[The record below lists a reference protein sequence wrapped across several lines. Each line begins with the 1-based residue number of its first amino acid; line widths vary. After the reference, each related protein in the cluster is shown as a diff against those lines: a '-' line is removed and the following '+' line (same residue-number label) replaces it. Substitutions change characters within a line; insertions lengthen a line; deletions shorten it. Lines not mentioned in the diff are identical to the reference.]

1 MNEIVINPINTYLK
15 KAVFSKAAA
24 SSRFLNWWNNF
35 FNRAHL
41 KGILHFRSS
50 WTTWLINYRSFRF
63 SEPSGIRILLWRL
76 TVRVRVKTCPKS
88 RDIKIRIIRK
98 LVVITPVVVV
108 AVVLNHPISALRLS
122 MMKLGPILQQANGG
136 QPYGRIQSHEN
147 GLKCSDLPNGRK
159 WLHLPF
165 GLKSKKVWHE
175 NGLKSLSH
183 FLRNY
188 MRMKMV

>member
-76 TVRVRVKTCPKS
+76 TVRVRVKTCTKS

-122 MMKLGPILQQANGG
+122 MMKLGPILQQANAQLSDNSEGNSH
-136 QPYGRIQSHEN
+136 PFLRKKDSHPITSHEAI
-147 GLKCSDLPNGRK
+147 SSTP
-159 WLHLPF
+159 
-165 GLKSKKVWHE
+165 
-175 NGLKSLSH
+175 
-183 FLRNY
+183 
-188 MRMKMV
+188 MRRGATT